1 MSANHH
7 QLGHPA
13 LASSAATRSVPFGG
27 FPLGQAPFSNGLI
40 WMLDLSIGLGT
51 GKLLAV
57 LAVAAHHQQ
66 LAPDA
71 LSLPRARCLG
81 VCVADSWTG
90 TAIAAVLKRLIA
102 QLGRPAAYL
111 KDGGR
116 ELHKAVDLLAKRGL
130 ASPCLDNLSH
140 AAAGMLK
147 RSYQPHPA
155 CARVVS
161 ACGRVSGQL
170 TQTLLACLAPP
181 AVRTKARFLNV
192 PRLFTWAE
200 RLLKLSPAGGAK
212 AGSIL
217 ARLRACLARA
227 ARVQRP
233 PQALPGRDARPPG
246 VPEDSQNPG
255 ALP

>member
-1 MSANHH
+1 MA
-7 QLGHPA
+7 LGSKRAPGPQN
-13 LASSAATRSVPFGG
+13 LINWVIRLSLVRLDSVRTLRG

-57 LAVAAHHQQ
+57 LAVAAPHQQ

-71 LSLPRARCLG
+71 LSLPRARGLG

-90 TAIAAVLKRLIA
+90 AAIAEVLKRLIA

-116 ELHKAVDLLAKRGL
+116 ELHKAVALLAKRGL
-130 ASPCLDNLSH
+130 ASPCLDDLSP

-161 ACGRVSGQL
+161 ACGRVAGQL

-181 AVRTKARFLNV
+181 AGSVG
-192 PRLFTWAE
+192 
-200 RLLKLSPAGGAK
+200 GGAGSLPLALV
-212 AGSIL
+212 AGPSPMALI
-217 ARLRACLARA
+217 A
-227 ARVQRP
+227 VTVTVKP
-233 PQALPGRDARPPG
+233 PSDVHSADGSPP
-246 VPEDSQNPG
+246 V
-255 ALP
+255 